1 MQTIVTATQP
11 ISAPDDDHHRHAQ
24 EEYAVKRQNERE
36 TGREWAGLDWTN
48 PVRDEIATAW
58 LRRSR
63 SICAGVYEPRKAI
76 LRRERRRPNPSFS
89 ANPPYCSLSFFY
101 FRFHYMDFPDCLLL
115 LLSISVFILF
125 SFFPCF
131 YTFLV
136 FGSVR

>member
-1 MQTIVTATQP
+1 MCSRIDMQTIVTPTHP

-63 SICAGVYEPRKAI
+63 SICAGVYEPRKA
-76 LRRERRRPNPSFS
+76 RRDTAARASTPESFVFCKS
-89 ANPPYCSLSFFY
+89 SLLQPFLFLLQVSLY
-101 FRFHYMDFPDCLLL
+101 GFPR
-115 LLSISVFILF
+115 LF
-125 SFFPCF
+125 TVTSEHIRL
-131 YTFLV
+131 YTF
-136 FGSVR
+136 